1 MRKIL
6 ITLAFIVIFWAATA
20 HTPVHIHINPINN
33 QLIQAVI
40 QVESRGNPK
49 AISKKG
55 SLGLM
60 QIRFSVWGKELKK
73 AGIIKTKQDLFCPE
87 KNVLAGTYILTK
99 YHRVSK
105 GDMRKTLKKYS
116 GNAKGY
122 HNKIMEALWKTGE
135 RTE

>member
-6 ITLAFIVIFWAATA
+6 TMLTFGIFWATTA
-20 HTPVHIHINPINN
+20 HTPVYVYVNPINN
-33 QLIQAVI
+33 QLVQAVI
-40 QVESRGNPK
+40 HVESRGNPK
-49 AISKKG
+49 AINKKG
-55 SLGLM
+55 AIGLM
-60 QIRFSVWGKELKK
+60 QIMPLWVKELKK
-73 AGIIKTKQDLFCPE
+73 AGIIKTKQDLFCLE

-122 HNKIMEALWKTGE
+122 HNKIMEALWKTEE